1 MTKKQINQNKQEKIE
16 FITANLEQAIE
27 RRDHYI
33 PKKDLEKMV
42 KKNFEKIK
50 GWTYSDFSL
59 FASELCA
66 NWGNFEETKEQ
77 FELK

>member
-1 MTKKQINQNKQEKIE
+1 MTKKQINQNNQEKIE
-16 FITANLEQAIE
+16 FIVASLEQAIE
-27 RRDHYI
+27 ERDHYV

-42 KKNFEKIK
+42 KKNLEEMR
-50 GWTYSDFSL
+50 GWTYSDFSF

-66 NWGNFEETKEQ
+66 NWGDFEETKKQ

>member
-16 FITANLEQAIE
+16 FIIASLEQAIE
-27 RRDHYI
+27 KRDHYV

-42 KKNFEKIK
+42 KKNFEKMRS
-50 GWTYSDFSL
+50 WMYSDFSF
-59 FASELCA
+59 FASELCT
-66 NWGNFEETKEQ
+66 NWGNFEETKKQ

>member
-1 MTKKQINQNKQEKIE
+1 MTKKQINQNNQEKIE
-16 FITANLEQAIE
+16 FIVANLEQAIE
-27 RRDHYI
+27 KRGDYV

-42 KKNFEKIK
+42 KKNLEKIR
-50 GWTYSDFSL
+50 GWTYSDFNL

-66 NWGNFEETKEQ
+66 NWGDFKETKKQ